1 MASSATDSRRMPRR
15 DSSTARG
22 TRSPSQRPR
31 LLRASATEPSITT
44 SNASRDALAN
54 SYSSRRAT
62 ELLRVAYI
70 SGGSSPDALTRATS
84 RATSPISTRP
94 SPPPMYDS
102 LSRHS
107 ELSSSP
113 ISNPDGFDELRDSC
127 ASVCFCHHIF
137 GPRANASTD
146 SHSHSQ
152 RYFSFPSF
160 DLYESPHQEEDKEPH
175 MKSP

>member
-1 MASSATDSRRMPRR
+1 MASSTTDSRRMPRR

-84 RATSPISTRP
+84 RATSPISTRT

-102 LSRHS
+102 LGRHC

-113 ISNPDGFDELRDSC
+113 ISNPDGFDELRDSY
-127 ASVCFCHHIF
+127 
-137 GPRANASTD
+137 

>member
-1 MASSATDSRRMPRR
+1 MASSTTDSRRMPRR

-113 ISNPDGFDELRDSC
+113 ISNPDGFDELRDSY
-127 ASVCFCHHIF
+127 
-137 GPRANASTD
+137 